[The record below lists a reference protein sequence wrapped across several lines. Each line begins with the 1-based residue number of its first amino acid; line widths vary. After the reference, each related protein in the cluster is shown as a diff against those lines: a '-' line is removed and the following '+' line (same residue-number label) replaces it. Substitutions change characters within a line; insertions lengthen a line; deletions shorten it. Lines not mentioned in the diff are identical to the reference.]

1 MARGNSRVRTGGRRS
16 RAARSAARGSG
27 SRASLYDDVTATIIG
42 QLEEGVF
49 PWVRPW
55 SKAKASLGLPRNAV
69 TKRAYS
75 GINVLILWG
84 AVIEGGYPSQD
95 WLTFRQAQA
104 AGGCVRKGERGRT
117 VFYADRFTPKDEREQ
132 VESGEEARSIPFLK
146 RFTVFN
152 GAP

>member
-1 MARGNSRVRTGGRRS
+1 MARGNSKVRAGGKRS
-16 RAARSAARGSG
+16 RAARSAVRGDG
-27 SRASLYDDVTATIIG
+27 SRASLYDEVTATIIT

-84 AVIEGGYPSQD
+84 AVVEGGYPSQD
-95 WLTFRQAQA
+95 WLLQSTQDSDSAH
-104 AGGCVRKGERGRT
+104 
-117 VFYADRFTPKDEREQ
+117 
-132 VESGEEARSIPFLK
+132 
-146 RFTVFN
+146 
-152 GAP
+152 